1 MQRHLDENRD
11 GHVMKR
17 NNNNKIL
24 FVDDEPAI
32 TSLFSIALEDCGFK
46 VDSFNDPLL
55 ALENFKQKNSSYALA
70 ILDIKM
76 PHMNGFEL
84 SNQLRKVNDKI
95 KVSFVTAVDLEEEG
109 NKDLKTT
116 MTSTFNKNSNEKPD
130 VIRKPISIDDFVDR
144 IKAEIPLQHGNGNLT
159 SSKQIHFL
167 ICETCFWC
175 ASLVS
180 QVPDHVTISNWH
192 TCEEKR
198 ICSYML
204 L

>member
-1 MQRHLDENRD
+1 MRCSKSLDEGRD

-24 FVDDEPAI
+24 LVDDEPAI
-32 TSLFSIALEDCGFK
+32 TSLFSTALEDCGFK

-55 ALENFKQKNSSYALA
+55 ALENFKRKNSSYALA
-70 ILDIKM
+70 VLDIKM
-76 PHMNGFEL
+76 PGMNGFEL
-84 SNQLRKVNDKI
+84 FNQIRKVNDKI
-95 KVSFVTAVDLEEEG
+95 KVSFITAFDLE
-109 NKDLKTT
+109 KDEII
-116 MTSTFNKNSNEKPD
+116 MTLTLRNNDKPT

-144 IKAEIPLQHGNGNLT
+144 IKSEITPLQKNRNVS

-180 QVPDHVTISNWH
+180 QVPNNATILNWH
-192 TCEEKR
+192 TCKEKR
-198 ICSYML
+198 IRSYML
-204 L
+204 V